1 MEPRIYQEMLRLQ
14 ESHWWFIYQQV
25 LLKNLIEKFIIVRS
39 GRRILDA
46 GCGTGAMLGLLQRYG
61 WTVAL
66 DYNETA
72 LNFCLENSENIL
84 CRASISDLPFK
95 NNSFDM
101 INISDVL
108 YHRNVEDDGQAIRQ
122 VYCKLKLG
130 GLAVFHEPA
139 FNFLKRKHDIVEH
152 TIRRYDIKG
161 FRTKI
166 EAAGFKIKDIFYA
179 NNFLLPVVLILK
191 LKEKFFE
198 KKDRLDSDLIELPAI
213 LNRALVHFSKVENW
227 LLMKGIR
234 MPFGVSLVCAAVKC

>member
-1 MEPRIYQEMLRLQ
+1 
-14 ESHWWFIYQQV
+14 
-25 LLKNLIEKFIIVRS
+25 
-39 GRRILDA
+39 
-46 GCGTGAMLGLLQRYG
+46 MLGLLQRYG